1 MQRLDPFKR
10 EALVAL
16 YWHRMVSTEQVRR
29 LIAPTMPIRT
39 VQHKLLAL
47 QADGLADGL
56 HRHHAPRTWYVTEGG
71 AELVEESGRVD
82 ARPYRISRAAV
93 VELLQDHALDVVE
106 TGLAFTTAARRRGDD
121 CGPLSWTP
129 EVAHRFRDGRG
140 RRQGVVIA
148 DAVLDYVL
156 DEDRRRSQRT
166 FFIELDRATMP
177 VARLAQKLRSYVQY
191 HDYIPGKSNSA
202 GRPAWRSRYA
212 RFPRLLIVLSGAAEH
227 LLERRL
233 ADLRAYAQAMHGLAL
248 AGDRVCALGT
258 TLRRLRDPGPTAD
271 IALPLLAENTAPVP
285 VFAWPKTGGS

>member
-1 MQRLDPFKR
+1 MPSLDPFKR
-10 EALVAL
+10 EALVVL
-16 YWHRMVSTEQVRR
+16 YWHRMVSTEQMRR
-29 LIAPTMPIRT
+29 LIAPTTPIRT
-39 VQHKLLAL
+39 IQHKLLAL
-47 QADGLADGL
+47 QADGLADCL
-56 HRHHAPRTWYVTEGG
+56 HRHHASRTWHVTETG
-71 AELVEESGRVD
+71 AELVEESGRVE
-82 ARPYRISRAAV
+82 ARPYRIPRAAV
-93 VELLQDHALDVVE
+93 VELLQEHSLDVVE
-106 TGLAFTTAARRRGDD
+106 VGLAFTAAARRHRDE

-156 DEDRRRSQRT
+156 DEDGRRSQRT
-166 FFIELDRATMP
+166 YFIELDRATMP

-191 HDYIPGKSNSA
+191 HDYIPGKPSSA

-212 RFPRLLIVLSGAAEH
+212 RYPRLLIVLSGAAEH
-227 LLERRL
+227 VLERRL

-271 IALPLLAENTAPVP
+271 IALPLLAESAAPTS
-285 VFAWPKTGGS
+285 VFAWPRSGGS

>member
-10 EALVAL
+10 EALVVL
-16 YWHRMVSTEQVRR
+16 YWHRMVSTDQLRR
-29 LIAPTMPIRT
+29 LIAPAAPIRT

-56 HRHHAPRTWYVTEGG
+56 HRHHAPRAWHVTEGG
-71 AELVEESGRVD
+71 AELVEESGRVE
-82 ARPYRISRAAV
+82 ARPYRIPRAAV
-93 VELLQDHALDVVE
+93 VELLQEHTLDVVE
-106 TGLAFTTAARRRGDD
+106 TGIAFTTAARRRGDG

-156 DEDRRRSQRT
+156 DEDGRRSQRT

-177 VARLAQKLRSYVQY
+177 VPRLAQKLRSYVQY
-191 HDYIPGKSNSA
+191 HDYVPGKPNSG

-212 RFPRLLIVLSGAAEH
+212 RFPRLLVVLSGAAEH
-227 LLERRL
+227 VLERRL
-233 ADLRAYAQAMHGLAL
+233 ADLRAYARAMHGLAL

-258 TLRRLRDPGPTAD
+258 TLRRLRDHGPASD
-271 IALPLLAENTAPVP
+271 IALPLLAESGAPVSA
-285 VFAWPKTGGS
+285 FAWPKTGDS

>member
-1 MQRLDPFKR
+1 MPRLDPFKR
-10 EALVAL
+10 EALVVL
-16 YWHRMVSTEQVRR
+16 YWHRMVSTEQMRR
-29 LIAPTMPIRT
+29 LIAPATSIRT

-56 HRHHAPRTWYVTEGG
+56 HRHHAPRTWHVTESG

-82 ARPYRISRAAV
+82 ARPYRIPRAAT
-93 VELLQDHALDVVE
+93 VELLQDHSLDVVE
-106 TGLAFTTAARRRGDD
+106 TGLAFVAAARRRGDE

-140 RRQGVVIA
+140 RHQGVVIA

-156 DEDRRRSQRT
+156 DEDGRRSQRT

-177 VARLAQKLRSYVQY
+177 VARLAQKLRSYVRY
-191 HDYIPGKSNSA
+191 HDYIPGRPNSA
-202 GRPAWRSRYA
+202 GQPAWRSRYA

-227 LLERRL
+227 VLERRL

-258 TLRRLRDPGPTAD
+258 TLLRLREPGPTAD
-271 IALPLLAENTAPVP
+271 IALPLLAESGAPVSA
-285 VFAWPKTGGS
+285 FTWPKTGRQ

>member
-10 EALVAL
+10 EALVVL
-16 YWHRMVSTEQVRR
+16 YWHRMVSTDQVRR
-29 LIAPTMPIRT
+29 LIAPTAPTRT
-39 VQHKLLAL
+39 VQHKLRAL
-47 QADGLADGL
+47 KSDGLVDGL
-56 HRHHAPRTWYVTEGG
+56 DRHHAPRTWHVTESG

-82 ARPYRISRAAV
+82 ARPYRIPQAAV
-93 VELLQDHALDVVE
+93 VELLQEHTLDVVE
-106 TGLAFTTAARRRGDD
+106 TGIAFTAAARRRGDE

-156 DEDRRRSQRT
+156 DEDGRRSQRT

-191 HDYIPGKSNSA
+191 YEYVPGKPNSG

-227 LLERRL
+227 VLERRL
-233 ADLRAYAQAMHGLAL
+233 TDLRAYARAMHGLAL
-248 AGDRVCALGT
+248 AGDRVCTLGT
-258 TLRRLRDPGPTAD
+258 TLRRLRDHGPTAD
-271 IALPLLAENTAPVP
+271 IALPLLADNGAPVSA
-285 VFAWPKTGGS
+285 FAWPKTGDS